1 LFERTSDKSKKRKTL
16 SKSIQS
22 LLLLTAKCI
31 YKKIMC
37 SNIEFEISHVEIVNK
52 IDKIIVRKHGRVITR
67 EKQFNKK
74 YNY

>member
-1 LFERTSDKSKKRKTL
+1 
-16 SKSIQS
+16 
-22 LLLLTAKCI
+22 
-31 YKKIMC
+31 MC